1 MWRLFHIPDDQ
12 SSSLQK
18 FTSLRDVSL
27 FYGQQKKLKC
37 KKLIKIGTTAWL
49 GIGGHWMCKCIQV
62 FNLNTL
68 RRPLLMSSISK
79 TVILKNESEINSV
92 IESFDCGKRKRKDF
106 VTPEY
111 FNKRKKQANLLI
123 NKWITDDVP
132 TNVYQWMEY
141 VKSPLIRKYALTQI
155 RLNEVTS
162 LPATFEP
169 TVWLHA
175 RIFYK
180 ILH

>member
-1 MWRLFHIPDDQ
+1 
-12 SSSLQK
+12 
-18 FTSLRDVSL
+18 
-27 FYGQQKKLKC
+27 
-37 KKLIKIGTTAWL
+37 
-49 GIGGHWMCKCIQV
+49 
-62 FNLNTL
+62 
-68 RRPLLMSSISK
+68 
-79 TVILKNESEINSV
+79 VILKNESEINSV
-92 IESFDCGKRKRKDF
+92 IESFDCGKRKRKDS

-169 TVWLHA
+169 TV
-175 RIFYK
+175 
-180 ILH
+180 